1 MKHYVNYI
9 TLYNYHQMAHVQHV
23 TLTLPS
29 ESPALDLSHS
39 LSSYHA
45 VLTTLSYVCLSLF
58 VPYIGNSWKT
68 RKTARQ
74 HLLVPLG
81 PRVYN
86 QVPLSLVPLKSIE
99 IY

>member
-1 MKHYVNYI
+1 
-9 TLYNYHQMAHVQHV
+9 MAHVQHV

-74 HLLVPLG
+74 LLLVPLG
-81 PRVYN
+81 STIKCLYLWF
-86 QVPLSLVPLKSIE
+86 Q

>member
-1 MKHYVNYI
+1 
-9 TLYNYHQMAHVQHV
+9 MAHVQHV